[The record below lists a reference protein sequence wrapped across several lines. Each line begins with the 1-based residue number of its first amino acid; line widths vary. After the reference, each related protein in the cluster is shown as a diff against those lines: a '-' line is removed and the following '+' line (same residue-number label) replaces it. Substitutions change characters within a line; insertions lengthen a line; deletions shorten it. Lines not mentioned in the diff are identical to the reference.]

1 MATALQRQRMA
12 AVRSALELLRHQ
24 QFTAGCN
31 LVVLGGACA
40 PSTNYD
46 TGVFNNIDN
55 KNFDSDTLASPHLL
69 PPPCTLIDRHLV
81 VCGGVIATTH
91 TRLDVPIPTLA
102 LCGTNIS
109 HSRHILRNR
118 PLRPPCIGALALVVP
133 ARFGLWHRTGIG

>member
-1 MATALQRQRMA
+1 
-12 AVRSALELLRHQ
+12 
-24 QFTAGCN
+24 
-31 LVVLGGACA
+31 VVLGGACA

-102 LCGTNIS
+102 LCGTDEYFTLS
-109 HSRHILRNR
+109 PHFAQPTSST
-118 PLRPPCIGALALVVP
+118 PLHRRTCSGGACPLWVLAPHGHWLSTDVV
-133 ARFGLWHRTGIG
+133 ALGTLHHREHHRRREFITT